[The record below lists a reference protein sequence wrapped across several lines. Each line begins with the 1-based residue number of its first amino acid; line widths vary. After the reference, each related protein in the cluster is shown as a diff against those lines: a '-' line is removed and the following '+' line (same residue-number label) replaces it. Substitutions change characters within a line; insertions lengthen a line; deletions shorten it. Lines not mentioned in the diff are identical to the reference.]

1 MSKHSSTNRM
11 LNLNSQTFK
20 QEPSSIHFVWH
31 HNQAHNNT
39 PHTILRTV
47 MEATGS
53 PSCFHTSTLTSW
65 MQNEPSHHRSHRT
78 PLARRSQSCRATK
91 HAQRSQRCKMCRR
104 WLCGGC
110 PWMTALVDQ
119 NEQLW
124 AHQKA
129 EAVLVKDDMLM
140 HILHEATCTQEWTRW

>member
-1 MSKHSSTNRM
+1 MSCT
-11 LNLNSQTFK
+11 
-20 QEPSSIHFVWH
+20 
-31 HNQAHNNT
+31 
-39 PHTILRTV
+39 
-47 MEATGS
+47 S
-53 PSCFHTSTLTSW
+53 PSNPYPGGAATVQTSTTTAKASAVVSKIKLDVTGEKSPHSVCGNGYRNIIW
-65 MQNEPSHHRSHRT
+65 NRD
-78 PLARRSQSCRATK
+78 PLSRDRGLGRDEK
-91 HAQRSQRCKMCRR
+91 HAQRSRRCKMCHR

-140 HILHEATCTQEWTRW
+140 HILHEATCSQE